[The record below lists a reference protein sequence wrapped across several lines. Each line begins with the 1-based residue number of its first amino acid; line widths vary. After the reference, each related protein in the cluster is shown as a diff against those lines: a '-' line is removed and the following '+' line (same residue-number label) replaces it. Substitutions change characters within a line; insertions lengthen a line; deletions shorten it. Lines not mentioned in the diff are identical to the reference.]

1 MIGVDTNVLVRY
13 FVADDEAQLQRA
25 AAFLE
30 TAISEQEPGFVS
42 VVVLAELAWVLER
55 SYRLSR
61 EAIAEAMETVLR
73 AEGLVVDREAAVDA
87 ALDQFRTQRVSFADA
102 LIGALATAAGCA
114 HVVTFDRK
122 AGRLPAFRVL

>member
-1 MIGVDTNVLVRY
+1 MIGIDTNVLVRY
-13 FVADDEAQLQRA
+13 FVADDDAQLKRA

-30 TAISEQEPGFVS
+30 TAISDDEPGFVS

-61 EAIAEAMETVLR
+61 EAIAEAIGAILR
-73 AEGLVVDREAAVDA
+73 ADGLIVDREPEVIAAVHE
-87 ALDQFRTQRVSFADA
+87 FGTQQGSFADA
-102 LIGALATAAGCA
+102 LIGALATAAGCS
-114 HVVTFDRK
+114 HIVTFDRK